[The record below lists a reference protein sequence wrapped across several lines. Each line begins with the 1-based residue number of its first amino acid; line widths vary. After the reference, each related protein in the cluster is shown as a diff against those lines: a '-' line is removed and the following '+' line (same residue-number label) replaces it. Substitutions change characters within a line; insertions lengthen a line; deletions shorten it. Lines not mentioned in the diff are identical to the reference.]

1 MTVHVFMNWILNFI
15 IILKPRKM
23 MTKHS
28 FTISLLLICVGT
40 ISMSTAPNSRKDSNL
55 GPQVSTMSP
64 ENTTSLSSATTTHLG
79 SSLNH
84 GTTPSELIST
94 TTWQGNTSSSPY
106 ISMTEKDCGTAL
118 KPMFSTHSVCLY
130 SALTL
135 LCILRQKWS
144 RTPAHFNPHIICKI
158 ISTLRK

>member
-15 IILKPRKM
+15 IILKPKKM

-40 ISMSTAPNSRKDSNL
+40 TPNSTEDSNL
-55 GPQVSTMSP
+55 GMSP
-64 ENTTSLSSATTTHLG
+64 EDTTSLSSVTTTHLG

-84 GTTPSELIST
+84 GTMPSEQISM

-106 ISMTEKDCGTAL
+106 ISMTEKDCGLAL
-118 KPMFSTHSVCLY
+118 KPVFSTHSLCLY

>member
-1 MTVHVFMNWILNFI
+1 
-15 IILKPRKM
+15 M

-84 GTTPSELIST
+84 GTTPSELISM

-118 KPMFSTHSVCLY
+118 KPVFSTHSLCLY

-135 LCILRQKWS
+135 LCILRQK
-144 RTPAHFNPHIICKI
+144 
-158 ISTLRK
+158 

>member
-1 MTVHVFMNWILNFI
+1 MTVHVLMNWILNFI
-15 IILKPRKM
+15 IILKPGKM

-28 FTISLLLICVGT
+28 FTISLLLICAPIMGT
-40 ISMSTAPNSRKDSNL
+40 ISMSTIPNAIEHSNL
-55 GPQVSTMSP
+55 GMTSVSTMSQ
-64 ENTTSLSSATTTHLG
+64 NDTTSLSSATTTHLG

-84 GTTPSELIST
+84 GTTPSELISM
-94 TTWQGNTSSSPY
+94 TTWQGNASSSPY

-118 KPMFSTHSVCLY
+118 QPVFSTHSLCLY

-144 RTPAHFNPHIICKI
+144 RTPAHFSPHIIC
-158 ISTLRK
+158 